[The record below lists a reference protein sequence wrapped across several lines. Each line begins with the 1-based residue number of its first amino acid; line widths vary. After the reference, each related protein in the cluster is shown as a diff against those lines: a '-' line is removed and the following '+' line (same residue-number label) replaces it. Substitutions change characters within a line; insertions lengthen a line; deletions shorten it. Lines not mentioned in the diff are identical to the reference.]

1 MIVHGGGTIR
11 LCAPSDV
18 RLLKRGNVAEVS
30 QRTVRC
36 FGLNSEYFHP
46 RISLYMSNDRIIL
59 HKTAIITSAI
69 HR

>member
-30 QRTVRC
+30 QSYSLFTGALSGV
-36 FGLNSEYFHP
+36 LVSIPNSFILEFHYTCQM
-46 RISLYMSNDRIIL
+46 IG
-59 HKTAIITSAI
+59 
-69 HR
+69 